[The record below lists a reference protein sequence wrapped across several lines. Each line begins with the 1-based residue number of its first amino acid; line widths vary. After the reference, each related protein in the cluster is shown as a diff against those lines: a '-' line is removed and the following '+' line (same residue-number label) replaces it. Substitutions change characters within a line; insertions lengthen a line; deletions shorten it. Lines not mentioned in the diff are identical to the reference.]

1 MELEYK
7 SHIGYRLKPRCVVR
21 GGYADHFALYW
32 TKNKFPNEKFV
43 YLDTNGLF
51 SYVSIKYPFMI
62 GKLQIIMGPQINKIS
77 IDNRKFYYEK
87 RPILGTILLTI
98 IPPKKLFLPFLLYR
112 RQKDQKVYNTL
123 CTICCENESL
133 VCNHNDIERA
143 ITSAY
148 MITEIEYALTLGY
161 VIHAIHEVHIY
172 VNFDFILRPFVQ
184 KVNFLKTQHSNCFEG
199 LKTTE
204 EKEIYCAKL
213 NKQMDFTSPLILTPQ
228 NVMPNPIKRN
238 FYKLLCNALFGK
250 LEERHDKNKVIFA
263 SSNSEIESI
272 YLSDKIIEDFYIIND
287 SLCELYVKPN
297 LLKLKPNRKSNCYL
311 GAQVTA
317 YARQT
322 IHENALKIHNLNYKI
337 FQVNCDSLLFS
348 MPENNEIPFEI
359 SHAVGD
365 FKFELNGEIQSYY
378 SLGSKSYS
386 ITYKT
391 PTNEIKNIS
400 KICGLTIMGQPNE
413 KCNIAKIFKLYKKQ
427 FFFNENDYVKINQKR
442 FKRDFKCKKIKSYFT
457 NVRFSNQISTKR
469 LVNLSDPYL
478 TTFPFGFNP

>member
-1 MELEYK
+1 
-7 SHIGYRLKPRCVVR
+7 
-21 GGYADHFALYW
+21 
-32 TKNKFPNEKFV
+32 
-43 YLDTNGLF
+43 
-51 SYVSIKYPFMI
+51 
-62 GKLQIIMGPQINKIS
+62 
-77 IDNRKFYYEK
+77 
-87 RPILGTILLTI
+87 
-98 IPPKKLFLPFLLYR
+98 
-112 RQKDQKVYNTL
+112 
-123 CTICCENESL
+123 
-133 VCNHNDIERA
+133 
-143 ITSAY
+143 
-148 MITEIEYALTLGY
+148 
-161 VIHAIHEVHIY
+161 
-172 VNFDFILRPFVQ
+172 
-184 KVNFLKTQHSNCFEG
+184 
-199 LKTTE
+199 
-204 EKEIYCAKL
+204 
-213 NKQMDFTSPLILTPQ
+213 MDFTSPLILTPQ

-348 MPENNEIPFEI
+348 MPVNNEIPFEI

-469 LVNLSDPYL
+469 LLNLSDPYL